1 MIPYSRQTIEK
12 NDIKLI
18 NQVLKSNIITQGK
31 KLEKFESLV
40 SKKTNS
46 KFSVATNSATSAL
59 HIACLSLELNKNDYL
74 WTVPNTFIA
83 SANCARY
90 CGAKVDFVDIDKY
103 TFNIS
108 PKKLKNKLINAKKK
122 NKIPKIFVG
131 VDLGGNPYDHKKIHD
146 LLKEYKVKIIS
157 DSSHSLGAKINNYV
171 IGSNKWSDITIFS
184 FHPVKPITTAEGG
197 IATTNNKKIFN
208 KLKLFRSHGI
218 TRNYKDFKNK
228 LSRDFWYYEQHEL
241 GYNYRMNEIQSALGI
256 SQIRKLDSFTF
267 KRRKIANLYTRNFKK
282 LPISIQKINKGYFST
297 FHLYIITFPKKIIYK
312 KLYSKIFNYF
322 RSNGIGVNLHYLPVH
337 LHPYYKKRGF
347 REGNFINSEEYSKSA
362 FSLPIYPTLTL
373 KNQNKVIKIVNK
385 ICKIYFNDKN

>member
-1 MIPYSRQTIEK
+1 
-12 NDIKLI
+12 
-18 NQVLKSNIITQGK
+18 
-31 KLEKFESLV
+31 
-40 SKKTNS
+40 
-46 KFSVATNSATSAL
+46 
-59 HIACLSLELNKNDYL
+59 
-74 WTVPNTFIA
+74 
-83 SANCARY
+83 
-90 CGAKVDFVDIDKY
+90 
-103 TFNIS
+103 
-108 PKKLKNKLINAKKK
+108 
-122 NKIPKIFVG
+122 
-131 VDLGGNPYDHKKIHD
+131 
-146 LLKEYKVKIIS
+146 
-157 DSSHSLGAKINNYV
+157 
-171 IGSNKWSDITIFS
+171 
-184 FHPVKPITTAEGG
+184 
-197 IATTNNKKIFN
+197 
-208 KLKLFRSHGI
+208 
-218 TRNYKDFKNK
+218 
-228 LSRDFWYYEQHEL
+228 
-241 GYNYRMNEIQSALGI
+241 MNEIQSALGI